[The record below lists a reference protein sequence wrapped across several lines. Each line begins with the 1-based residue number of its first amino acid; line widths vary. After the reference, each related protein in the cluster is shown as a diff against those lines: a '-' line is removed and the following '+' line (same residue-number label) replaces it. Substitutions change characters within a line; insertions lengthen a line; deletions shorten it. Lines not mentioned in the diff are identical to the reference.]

1 MQDYEALRRTMVDTQ
16 VRPNDVTE
24 YPIIDAFLRLPRE
37 RFVPAGLEPAAY
49 LGENLP
55 LGADRVMLEPRTLAK
70 MLDALDV
77 RPDELALVI
86 GAGTGYAAAALG
98 LLAAAVVAVEEDPSL
113 AAEARTA
120 LAEVGADTVI
130 LEEGP
135 LAEGAAAQGPYDAIL
150 IEGGVEVVSDAILR
164 QLKEDGGRIAA
175 LFVDGEFGEVRI
187 GHARPGGVDWRAA
200 FNAGAPILP
209 SFRKPPAF
217 AL

>member
-55 LGADRVMLEPRTLAK
+55 LGGGRVMLEPRTLAK

-77 RPDELALVI
+77 RPDELALVV
-86 GAGTGYAAAALG
+86 GAGTGYAAAAMS
-98 LLAAAVVAVEEDPSL
+98 LLAAAVVAVEEDASM

-120 LAEVGADTVI
+120 LAEVGADTVM

-135 LAEGAAAQGPYDAIL
+135 LLEGVPSQGPYDAIL
-150 IEGGVEVVSDAILR
+150 IEGGVETVPGALLS

-175 LFVDGEFGEVRI
+175 LFVEGEFGEVRI
-187 GHARPGGVDWRAA
+187 GHARPGGIDWRSA

-209 SFRKPPAF
+209 SFRRPAVF